1 MIQALELE
9 NKKVQVT
16 KVNIVLSVETSSF
29 IMIKAN

>member
-1 MIQALELE
+1 MIHALDLE

-16 KVNIVLSVETSSF
+16 KVNIVLSVKTSSF